1 MTPQPENGS
10 IQRGTPS
17 GRTEC
22 LAAVRARS
30 LIRLPRSGRAHR
42 RRSNHAGRCQ
52 RRDRCATFPI
62 ARTTGPASGWGRASG
77 SARRLPRAWR
87 GTRAR
92 GAPCK
97 RSGRSG
103 SPRRAGSADAP
114 ERRRERRPRL
124 AVLPLPDGRC
134 RTIGGG
140 PSRIAERRCAH
151 LLRVAEAAGGRRGV
165 HSSKACGRPA
175 RSLPFAASG
184 FEWRLESALWVLQGD
199 LTRVRGFVG
208 RGGVWAIARLV
219 ARR

>member
-1 MTPQPENGS
+1 MCVRRAKFSGSTPAGACCGESASHSLPNGECPAAAIRAIAS
-10 IQRGTPS
+10 SATAP
-17 GRTEC
+17 RT
-22 LAAVRARS
+22 ARS
-30 LIRLPRSGRAHR
+30 RW

-52 RRDRCATFPI
+52 RRDRSATIPI
-62 ARTTGPASGWGRASG
+62 ARTTGPASGWGGACG
-77 SARRLPRAWR
+77 PARRLPRAWR

-114 ERRRERRPRL
+114 ERRRGRRPPL

-140 PSRIAERRCAH
+140 PSHIAERRCAH

-165 HSSKACGRPA
+165 HSIKACGRPA

-184 FEWRLESALWVLQGD
+184 FE
-199 LTRVRGFVG
+199 
-208 RGGVWAIARLV
+208 
-219 ARR
+219 

>member
-1 MTPQPENGS
+1 MLPADS
-10 IQRGTPS
+10 GT
-17 GRTEC
+17 REI
-22 LAAVRARS
+22 AA
-30 LIRLPRSGRAHR
+30 R
-42 RRSNHAGRCQ
+42 RRAGGHRASQ
-52 RRDRCATFPI
+52 RKGPLQAPRRWKRPSTMSVRSRPLGHRNATNAIVSSAMCRTIPLATSRSRRPTASRYSFATIPI
-62 ARTTGPASGWGRASG
+62 ARTTGPASGWGGACG
-77 SARRLPRAWR
+77 PARRLPRAWR

-114 ERRRERRPRL
+114 ERRRECRPPL

-140 PSRIAERRCAH
+140 PSHIAERRCAH

-165 HSSKACGRPA
+165 HSIKACGRPA

-184 FEWRLESALWVLQGD
+184 FE
-199 LTRVRGFVG
+199 
-208 RGGVWAIARLV
+208 
-219 ARR
+219 